1 MTYRLQSVTRFDL
14 LLNLNELKINTVI
27 YLIFLS
33 VEHVSI
39 LTFVTLLTIK
49 HISDSKRNIP
59 KV

>member
-39 LTFVTLLTIK
+39 VTFVTLLTIK